1 MKKHSVEIVV
11 GPTIEVCN
19 RHSPTAAFSPE
30 GVVRVSMGDETAVVH
45 FKMHSNNSLQETLQI
60 PAEVTT
66 DTLDAKLALT

>member
-1 MKKHSVEIVV
+1 
-11 GPTIEVCN
+11 
-19 RHSPTAAFSPE
+19 
-30 GVVRVSMGDETAVVH
+30 MGDETAVVH